1 MHDYESAQAHFLY
14 EHREPCS
21 QIAVVQIAVFFVSFV
36 FTYLT
41 WWAGLFGLLVAA
53 VGYYGTLT
61 PVVQSKVSF
70 IQFVLLSSIVLV
82 VVVSEW
88 PVITSWGW
96 VVIVLGTV
104 SYIFQ
109 IYLTYIAIQRS
120 FSYRAELM
128 RSPPPAEIMVY
139 SQQSV
144 YTAVPQVVGG
154 YRAPMDTKSI

>member
-96 VVIVLGTV
+96 VVVVLGTV